1 MITKKIFISS
11 MKLRKRILDISQ
23 KVTALHIGGT
33 FSSAEIISVIYNK
46 LINLKKDKFILS
58 KGHAGILLYAI
69 LEQKKILKKRHLDN
83 YCKKNSILGVH
94 PDYLNPGISAST
106 GSLGHGIG
114 IAAGMSLSKKYRNIY
129 VLMSDGELMEGS
141 VWEAILL
148 ISSFKL
154 NNIIIIIDNN
164 DLQSATRATDTHPT
178 LYSITKKFKSFH
190 WQSMSC
196 NGHDP
201 EDIIRKIN
209 KKNKHQPLCLVAKTI
224 KGYPVSFMKDE
235 PMWHYRSP
243 NPDEYKKSIS
253 EIDKIIEKL

>member
-23 KVTALHIGGT
+23 KVTALHIGGA

-58 KGHAGILLYAI
+58 KGHAGILLYTI
-69 LEQKKILKKRHLDN
+69 LEQKKILKKKHLDN
-83 YCKKNSILGVH
+83 YCKKNGILGVH

-209 KKNKHQPLCLVAKTI
+209 KKNKHKPLCLVAKTI

-235 PMWHYRSP
+235 PMWHYKSP
-243 NPDEYKKSIS
+243 NPAEYKKSIS
-253 EIDKIIEKL
+253 EIDKIIKKL